1 MSSVQTA
8 CPYCGVGCGVIATV
22 NPDNSV
28 TVKGDKTHPANFGKL
43 CSKGS
48 ALGETLSLDDR
59 LLYPEINAQRC
70 DWDTALN
77 TVAEKFKDT
86 IQKHGADSVAFYVSG
101 QLLTEDYYV
110 ANKLMKGFIGSGNI
124 DTNSRLCMA
133 SSVAGHKRAF
143 GSDTVPC
150 NYEDLELADLII
162 LTGSN
167 LAWCHPVTYQRIN
180 AAKKKRPELKVI
192 NIDPRQTATCDIADQ
207 HIALKAGTDAWLFNG
222 LLQFLRNNDHLDYEY
237 LEQYTQ
243 GFSKALDAAKKSSG
257 SIPIVAQQCGLTEPE
272 VAEFYRAFAK
282 TKKVVTVY
290 SQGINQS
297 SSGTD
302 KVNSIINCHL
312 ATGKIGKVG
321 MGAFSVTGQP
331 NAMGG
336 REVGALSNQLVAHT
350 DFKPDDLDMVG
361 RFWQTDNLAQQ
372 AGLKAVDLFEAVKQ
386 KKIKALWIMATNPL
400 VSMPDVDN
408 IKAAL
413 ESCEFVVVS
422 DCVRTTDTMNY
433 AHVRLP
439 ALGWGEKDGS
449 VTNSERCISRQ
460 RAFLPPSAEAKPDWW
475 ILNQVA
481 QRMGFKQAFNYQ
493 SPAQIF
499 REYAEL
505 TGFENN
511 GKRDLDLSG
520 LDTLTDDEYQDLAP
534 LQWPVF
540 KTENGYQP
548 TARLFTDGQY
558 FHSSKKAQLIAI
570 EPRLPQGQVS
580 NQFPFML
587 NTGRVRDQWH
597 TMTRTGKSAR
607 LVAHIPE
614 PLMAIHPKDGLNLGL
629 QDGGLAE
636 ISSAVGH
643 GIVRVQLTSSQAQGD
658 VFIPMHWSKENSV
671 QGSVG
676 KLISPYF
683 DPISGQPEFKQT
695 PVALRSYKPEWQAFI
710 LLHQGMVLPESL
722 QNQLTYGVKIR
733 GKQSWRYELAGE
745 TAPES
750 WKDWIIEHFEEA
762 DWENWLEYHDRAKG
776 YYRYAKIIDG
786 QLQACVFISPDEQ
799 LPARDWLQDLFV
811 KDELSLDER
820 INLLLGQP
828 AKQQDDAGKII
839 CSCFGVGKNTIL
851 KAVKEQNLTDVAQIT
866 AKLKAGGNCGSCVP
880 ELKELLA
887 GA

>member
-1 MSSVQTA
+1 MSSVQTT
-8 CPYCGVGCGVIATV
+8 CPYCGVGCGIIATV

-222 LLQFLRNNDHLDYEY
+222 LLQFLRNNDHLDYDY

-312 ATGKIGKVG
+312 ATGKI
-321 MGAFSVTGQP
+321 
-331 NAMGG
+331 
-336 REVGALSNQLVAHT
+336 
-350 DFKPDDLDMVG
+350 
-361 RFWQTDNLAQQ
+361 
-372 AGLKAVDLFEAVKQ
+372 
-386 KKIKALWIMATNPL
+386 
-400 VSMPDVDN
+400 
-408 IKAAL
+408 
-413 ESCEFVVVS
+413 
-422 DCVRTTDTMNY
+422 
-433 AHVRLP
+433 
-439 ALGWGEKDGS
+439 
-449 VTNSERCISRQ
+449 
-460 RAFLPPSAEAKPDWW
+460 
-475 ILNQVA
+475 
-481 QRMGFKQAFNYQ
+481 
-493 SPAQIF
+493 
-499 REYAEL
+499 
-505 TGFENN
+505 
-511 GKRDLDLSG
+511 
-520 LDTLTDDEYQDLAP
+520 
-534 LQWPVF
+534 
-540 KTENGYQP
+540 
-548 TARLFTDGQY
+548 
-558 FHSSKKAQLIAI
+558 
-570 EPRLPQGQVS
+570 
-580 NQFPFML
+580 
-587 NTGRVRDQWH
+587 
-597 TMTRTGKSAR
+597 
-607 LVAHIPE
+607 
-614 PLMAIHPKDGLNLGL
+614 
-629 QDGGLAE
+629 
-636 ISSAVGH
+636 
-643 GIVRVQLTSSQAQGD
+643 
-658 VFIPMHWSKENSV
+658 
-671 QGSVG
+671 
-676 KLISPYF
+676 
-683 DPISGQPEFKQT
+683 
-695 PVALRSYKPEWQAFI
+695 
-710 LLHQGMVLPESL
+710 
-722 QNQLTYGVKIR
+722 
-733 GKQSWRYELAGE
+733 
-745 TAPES
+745 
-750 WKDWIIEHFEEA
+750 
-762 DWENWLEYHDRAKG
+762 
-776 YYRYAKIIDG
+776 
-786 QLQACVFISPDEQ
+786 
-799 LPARDWLQDLFV
+799 
-811 KDELSLDER
+811 
-820 INLLLGQP
+820 
-828 AKQQDDAGKII
+828 
-839 CSCFGVGKNTIL
+839 
-851 KAVKEQNLTDVAQIT
+851 
-866 AKLKAGGNCGSCVP
+866 
-880 ELKELLA
+880 
-887 GA
+887 